1 MRLLSAADASHFRS
15 LLQLLS
21 SVRWFEPAM
30 AVTVYDLGF
39 EARQAA
45 LLRSKYPEC
54 ELVAFPFSEYPTY
67 FDIRVRA
74 GEYAWKP
81 IIVWESIRRWKE
93 RVCWMDSGNV
103 LIARL
108 DELQRAL
115 DFNGFYS
122 PYSPGT
128 IGQWT
133 HPKTLEYFGL
143 APSWGAGLRN
153 LNGACIA
160 FDPDREKALE
170 LAGEWRDG
178 ALIKDCIAPAGS
190 DRSNHRQDQALL
202 TVLAYRKGMVE
213 GIEHSYLGY
222 KIHQDVESHRVRAVA
237 RRLKRALEYYAN
249 HRR

>member
-1 MRLLSAADASHFRS
+1 MRLLTAADASHFRS
-15 LLQLLS
+15 LLQFLS
-21 SVRWFEPAM
+21 SMRWFEPAM
-30 AVTVYDLGF
+30 DVTVYDLGF
-39 EARQAA
+39 EPRQAA
-45 LLRSKYPEC
+45 VLRRKYPGY
-54 ELVAFPFSEYPTY
+54 ELIAFPFSEYPPH

-81 IIVWESIRRWKE
+81 VIVWEAIRRRNE

-103 LIARL
+103 LVARL
-108 DELQRAL
+108 DGLQRAL

-133 HPKTLEYFGL
+133 HPKMLEYLGL
-143 APSWGAGLRN
+143 GPSWGAGLRN

-160 FDPDREKALE
+160 FDPNRGKALE
-170 LAGEWRDG
+170 LAREWRDG
-178 ALIKDCIAPAGS
+178 AMIKDCIAPAGS

-213 GIEHSYLGY
+213 GIEHSYIGY
-222 KIHQDVESHRVRAVA
+222 KIHQDVESHRLRAVA
-237 RRLKRALEYYAN
+237 RRLKRSVEFYAKLG
-249 HRR
+249 R